1 MAKGSFRRAAAF
13 SVWPMS
19 KQSRDE
25 LNAELSRL
33 AKQLPAWAARMVEWL
48 RGPSSGW
55 VRVPLAIVLIAAG
68 FVGFLPILGF
78 WMIPL
83 GLALLAQDVPF
94 LQRPMTRLIG
104 WVADK
109 LEGRSKGA
117 K

>member
-1 MAKGSFRRAAAF
+1 
-13 SVWPMS
+13 MS
-19 KQSRDE
+19 KQSSKE

-33 AKQLPAWAARMVEWL
+33 AKQLPDWAGRLVEWL
-48 RGPSSGW
+48 RGPSSAF
-55 VRVPLAIVLIAAG
+55 VRVPLAIVLIFGG

-94 LQRPMTRLIG
+94 LQGPMTRLIR

-109 LEGRSKGA
+109 LEGRKKDA

>member
-1 MAKGSFRRAAAF
+1 MDRSAAER
-13 SVWPMS
+13 VPVEPMS
-19 KQSRDE
+19 KQTREE

-33 AKQLPAWAARMVEWL
+33 ARQLPAWAARLVDWL
-48 RGPSSGW
+48 RGPSSAFM
-55 VRVPLAIVLIAAG
+55 RVPLAIVLIVAG

-94 LQRPMTRLIG
+94 LQSPMARLVR

-109 LEGRSKGA
+109 LEGRKKDA

>member
-1 MAKGSFRRAAAF
+1 
-13 SVWPMS
+13 MS
-19 KQSRDE
+19 KQSSKE

-33 AKQLPAWAARMVEWL
+33 AKQLPDWAGRLVEWL
-48 RGPSSGW
+48 RGPSSAF
-55 VRVPLAIVLIAAG
+55 VRVPLAIVLIVGG

-94 LQRPMTRLIG
+94 LQGPMTRLIR

-109 LEGRSKGA
+109 LEGRKKDA